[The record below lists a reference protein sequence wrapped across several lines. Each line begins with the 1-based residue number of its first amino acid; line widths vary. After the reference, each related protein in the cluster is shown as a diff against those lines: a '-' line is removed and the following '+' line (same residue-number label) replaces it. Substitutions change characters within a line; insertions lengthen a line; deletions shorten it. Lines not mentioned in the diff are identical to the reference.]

1 MNRGSKDTAFEVS
14 DPTDWIPTSLPMLHD
29 VDSTLRCQVCKD
41 FYVTPMTT
49 SCSHTFCSLCIR
61 RSLNNDGKCPAC
73 RTPDQELKLK
83 FNGALEDVVEAY
95 KIARPQVMDFVV
107 SANSV
112 KEPPSPKRK
121 RQEAQHEEVGSQ
133 RKKTR
138 TSGRR
143 TKSSQSEVVVVD
155 SAEDDDDYIPGE
167 IHKTDNVPLN

>member
-1 MNRGSKDTAFEVS
+1 
-14 DPTDWIPTSLPMLHD
+14 MLHD

-83 FNGALEDVVEAY
+83 FNGALED
-95 KIARPQVMDFVV
+95 VV